1 MIISLAEK
9 FRIMWL
15 WCYDATNTCLISLIW
30 ANFCR
35 CTCLPYLVVRDLVEM
50 EISILI
56 SILTWITW
64 EKLDSLPRSAISRD
78 FQIKNTN
85 LQFQQNWQKNN
96 NRLQSMRMMMMM
108 MMMMIKIITICY
120 NNIYNN
126 CYIYICDNNKNSI
139 KNTFLLPLLKIWE
152 QRKIFYH
159 DNYNNKKLADKGDL
173 CP

>member
-9 FRIMWL
+9 SRIMWL
-15 WCYDATNTCLISLIW
+15 WRYDATNTCLISLIW
-30 ANFCR
+30 VNFCR
-35 CTCLPYLVVRDLVEM
+35 CTCLPYLVVRDFMEM

-108 MMMMIKIITICY
+108 IKIITICY
-120 NNIYNN
+120 NNICNNCYKNKNNN
-126 CYIYICDNNKNSI
+126 CYIYIYIYIYVRII
-139 KNTFLLPLLKIWE
+139 KTV
-152 QRKIFYH
+152 
-159 DNYNNKKLADKGDL
+159 
-173 CP
+173 

>member
-9 FRIMWL
+9 SRIMWL
-15 WCYDATNTCLISLIW
+15 WRYDATNTCLISLIW
-30 ANFCR
+30 FNFCR
-35 CTCLPYLVVRDLVEM
+35 CTCLPYLVVRDFMEM

-108 MMMMIKIITICY
+108 IKIITICY
-120 NNIYNN
+120 NNICNNCYKNKNNN
-126 CYIYICDNNKNSI
+126 CYIYIYICENNKNSI

-152 QRKIFYH
+152 QRKMFF
-159 DNYNNKKLADKGDL
+159 LL
-173 CP
+173 L